1 MSRFIIK
8 AELAKTEKL
17 AHEIQEAA
25 LLYLV
30 KQGIIPEAALPINA
44 LETLEYRSMLFKQA

>member
-1 MSRFIIK
+1 MSRYIIK

-30 KQGIIPEAALPINA
+30 KSNIIPETVLPLNA